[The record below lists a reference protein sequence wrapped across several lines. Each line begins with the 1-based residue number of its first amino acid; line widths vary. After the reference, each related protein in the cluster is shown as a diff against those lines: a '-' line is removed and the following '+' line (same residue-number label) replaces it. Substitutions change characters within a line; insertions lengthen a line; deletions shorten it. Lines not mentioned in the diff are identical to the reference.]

1 MVPVLKRGVR
11 NGTHEEN
18 MERDERDGA
27 LIKMYPF
34 GVQITMQENHCRFY
48 EKTSRNAIRARTIQE
63 LTM

>member
-1 MVPVLKRGVR
+1 MVHMKAD
-11 NGTHEEN
+11 
-18 MERDERDGA
+18 MERDERNA